1 MPVPIACRCRIS
13 NQKFRVPRRARAQV
27 SQIAAGRCT
36 NPRVV
41 RRRPRAR
48 EVGRGG
54 AVRIAC
60 IASARAQIYHPTAS
74 PRVPGWPNS
83 GSGAGQ
89 NRQHRASGRA
99 GVELR
104 CTASVAAARACIC
117 CVRSGCRSDPCYA
130 MSCRFLGHCPVVSRA
145 CSLVHACGS
154 GPERFTV
161 YGRVEWCRNL
171 NLGEFNPFRG
181 LILKHQAPLTER
193 FAPSCLRRYVLA
205 VSSGFGIPPRQGAWV
220 QIQKPDRHRRH
231 GRRRPRLWTVPLG
244 FTQLL
249 VAWRLHTNVTAFT
262 L

>member
-104 CTASVAAARACIC
+104 CTASVAAARACIYLLRSVGLSVGPVLRDVVPVPGSLSC
-117 CVRSGCRSDPCYA
+117 CI
-130 MSCRFLGHCPVVSRA
+130 SCVFISACLWVGSR
-145 CSLVHACGS
+145 
-154 GPERFTV
+154 T
-161 YGRVEWCRNL
+161 
-171 NLGEFNPFRG
+171 
-181 LILKHQAPLTER
+181 
-193 FAPSCLRRYVLA
+193 
-205 VSSGFGIPPRQGAWV
+205 
-220 QIQKPDRHRRH
+220 
-231 GRRRPRLWTVPLG
+231 
-244 FTQLL
+244 
-249 VAWRLHTNVTAFT
+249 LHSVWQS
-262 L
+262 